1 MPNYIYLEEFTKK
14 ASSIKEAA
22 NMLAA
27 DIMKNIYGSETVYFT
42 IDPLHAQHEL
52 KSLFWLRDS
61 SGGGQTLH
69 VRRID

>member
-1 MPNYIYLEEFTKK
+1 MPNYIYLEKFTKK

-22 NMLAA
+22 NMFAA
-27 DIMKNIYGSETVYFT
+27 DIMKNRYESETVYFT
-42 IDPLHAQHEL
+42 IHHLHAQDEL

-61 SGGGQTLH
+61 NGGGQTLH

>member
-22 NMLAA
+22 NMFAA
-27 DIMKNIYGSETVYFT
+27 DIIKYRYESETVFYT
-42 IDPLHAQHEL
+42 IDPLHALDEL

-61 SGGGQTLH
+61 SGGQTLH